1 MSTVPDRINIDKGDR
16 SLYQKV
22 VDENI
27 LQFKEKDRKD
37 QFLFAM
43 AIGFANRVRRP
54 LATKEGFFRTEYLRP
69 EDEALICATALHEGN
84 IEILADKEKVF
95 QVAEEYAHA
104 GIKLL
109 VDELEG
115 PGFANFSKRL
125 ERELYETYEKLSA
138 TR

>member
-1 MSTVPDRINIDKGDR
+1 MSPVPDRINIDKGDR

-27 LQFKEKDRKD
+27 LQFKEKERKD
-37 QFLFAM
+37 QFMFAM
-43 AIGFANRVRRP
+43 AIGFSRKVMRP

-84 IEILADKEKVF
+84 IEILADKERIF

-109 VDELEG
+109 VDELES

-125 ERELYETYEKLSA
+125 EGELYETCEKLLA
-138 TR
+138 MR